1 MILHNSCC
9 RNTSTNSIA
18 HLRRVHG
25 VTPTLQST
33 SGPQRRSEKRKRAD
47 PDALPLTSTP
57 INTGTDSNLADR
69 LSPLDVDGKSTD
81 SDFSISKVD
90 LDEFRCPLGFVVDP
104 NIRAPGEKRSNIY
117 DYGVRCIGTDT
128 MELRWFCC
136 ADEVCRANSQ
146 AGIGGILMKG

>member
-1 MILHNSCC
+1 M
-9 RNTSTNSIA
+9 

-25 VTPTLQST
+25 VTPTLQAT
-33 SGPQRRSEKRKRAD
+33 SGQQRRVSKRKRAD
-47 PDALPLTSTP
+47 ANALPLTSTP
-57 INTGTDSNLADR
+57 INLGIAANRTGR

-81 SDFSISKVD
+81 SDFSVSKVD
-90 LDEFRCPLGFVVDP
+90 LDGFRCPPGFVVDL
-104 NIRAPGEKRSNIY
+104 NIRAPGGMRSNIY
-117 DYGVRCIGTDT
+117 DYGVRCIATDT